1 MPFNVLMRFREKSLL
16 PYLLKYNKL
25 LFRLFS
31 STLLLSMKKKPL
43 LLQNLFSLLLRG
55 QNDVTVS
62 LFLTLSLT
70 LRILVSLML
79 KSDSHPPKKFVF
91 LLD

>member
-1 MPFNVLMRFREKSLL
+1 MPFNVFMRFREKSLL

-31 STLLLSMKKKPL
+31 STLILSMKKKPL

-55 QNDVTVS
+55 QNDVNGFFIFNFIVNFTYSGV
-62 LFLTLSLT
+62 FNVKVGLSP
-70 LRILVSLML
+70 S
-79 KSDSHPPKKFVF
+79 KKICVF
-91 LLD
+91 A

>member
-55 QNDVTVS
+55 QNDVNGVFIFNFIVNFTYSGV
-62 LFLTLSLT
+62 FNVKVGLSP
-70 LRILVSLML
+70 S
-79 KSDSHPPKKFVF
+79 KKICGFA
-91 LLD
+91 